1 MGPLLRST
9 AGMTANLRRGIA
21 EFGRNEDT
29 CEEDPRMRSRKL
41 NQSRRCGPIPLEP
54 PESTLSSRPTKLLE
68 MSVPKR
74 LSRHD
79 YVQLTSFP
87 VAFLNLAPWV
97 STCY

>member
-1 MGPLLRST
+1 MEPLLRST

-68 MSVPKR
+68 K
-74 LSRHD
+74 
-79 YVQLTSFP
+79 
-87 VAFLNLAPWV
+87 V
-97 STCY
+97 STKAPQQTRLCSTDLLPSCLS